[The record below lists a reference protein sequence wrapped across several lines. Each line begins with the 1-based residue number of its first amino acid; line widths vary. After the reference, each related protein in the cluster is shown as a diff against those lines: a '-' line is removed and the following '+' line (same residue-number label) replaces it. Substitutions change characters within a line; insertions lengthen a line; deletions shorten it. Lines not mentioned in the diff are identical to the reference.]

1 MNPYQHVLDN
11 CGMPQTPTGVWRALQ
26 DYLSDRAA
34 SYGGEK
40 YEGSPLTF
48 ALLHCPDTTAN
59 WRRIRS
65 LLTELAEK
73 HK

>member
-1 MNPYQHVLDN
+1 MNPYQHVMNN
-11 CGMPQTPTGVWRALQ
+11 CGMPQTPTGVWKDLLN
-26 DYLSDRAA
+26 YLTARAA
-34 SYGGEK
+34 EYGGDAYTNPFE
-40 YEGSPLTF
+40 F
-48 ALLHCPDTTAN
+48 ALLNCPDTTAN